1 MLVEVSSDHLAEL
14 RPLRKCDA
22 GTVYSDLSA
31 GEKQHGIEVVQI
43 LRIVFELLFRQG
55 FSIGADGCLPQTRLF
70 AQSLNRRHGVRD
82 RLVPLA
88 LLFTNH
94 QEAFFRRVSGLTWAR
109 IAACRKDNECEA
121 EE

>member
-1 MLVEVSSDHLAEL
+1 
-14 RPLRKCDA
+14 
-22 GTVYSDLSA
+22 
-31 GEKQHGIEVVQI
+31 
-43 LRIVFELLFRQG
+43 
-55 FSIGADGCLPQTRLF
+55 LF

-121 EE
+121 EESFLACHWLRGILESLCYRFVDCAFLVAGM